1 MGYSPRG
8 RKESDMTEQHHFH
21 FLSTPV
27 LLPGKSH
34 GQRALI
40 GHSPWGRKE
49 SDTTERLYLLT
60 FSLSLCLVIPCI
72 VEDQSRVFIK

>member
-49 SDTTERLYLLT
+49 SDTTE
-60 FSLSLCLVIPCI
+60 
-72 VEDQSRVFIK
+72 